1 MRKDKQMDEER
12 LKRIGAELAKARAKR
27 EEWDTKVKALER
39 RYREAENACIH
50 EMVHA
55 AKMTPEQL
63 GLLIRKAKAG
73 RLFTGPAEKPEEYEK
88 EVPKN
93 E

>member
-12 LKRIGAELAKARAKR
+12 LKRIGAELVKARAKR
-27 EEWDTKVKALER
+27 GEWDTKVKALER

-55 AKMTPEQL
+55 ANMTPEQL
-63 GLLIRKAKAG
+63 GVLIRKAKAG
-73 RLFTGPAEKPEEYEK
+73 RLFTGPAEKAEEYEK
-88 EVPKN
+88 EVPQN

>member
-1 MRKDKQMDEER
+1 MDEER

-27 EEWDTKVKALER
+27 EEWDTKVKGLER

-55 AKMTPEQL
+55 ANMTPEQL

-73 RLFTGPAEKPEEYEK
+73 QLFTGPAEKPKEYEK
-88 EVPKN
+88 EVPQN